1 MTQLVVYIHDLE
13 GVSLVSFR
21 VFNLFR
27 FIYVFIPGTGANPIL
42 VQNWVIHIFIYAYNV
57 SEFGANMGLDSVVP
71 VNLNVYTCIGK
82 EKKDQHYLFF
92 FTVFKIL
99 ELDDRITL
107 VQDSIYSMAVL
118 NFSRLFNVETKEYSF
133 FGCSREEEK
142 KIIEFYPELK
152 SVKEDL
158 LYVGDLIKTV
168 AFDDIELTCLTGL
181 LCFNAGIS
189 DYLFFSWT
197 KLKH

>member
-1 MTQLVVYIHDLE
+1 M
-13 GVSLVSFR
+13 
-21 VFNLFR
+21 
-27 FIYVFIPGTGANPIL
+27 
-42 VQNWVIHIFIYAYNV
+42 
-57 SEFGANMGLDSVVP
+57 
-71 VNLNVYTCIGK
+71 YTCIGK
-82 EKKDQHYLFF
+82 GKTNQNYLFF

-107 VQDSIYSMAVL
+107 VQDSIYSMAIL

-133 FGCSREEEK
+133 FGWSKEEEK

-152 SVKEDL
+152 TVQEDL

-181 LCFNAGIS
+181 LCFNAGKS
-189 DYLFFSWT
+189 DDFFFMNKLS